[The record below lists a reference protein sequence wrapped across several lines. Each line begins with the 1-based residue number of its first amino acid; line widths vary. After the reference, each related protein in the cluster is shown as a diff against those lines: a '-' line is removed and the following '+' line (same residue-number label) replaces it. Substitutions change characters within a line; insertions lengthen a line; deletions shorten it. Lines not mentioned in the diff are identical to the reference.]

1 MAVNLTI
8 TLDTT
13 ATRQDLGP
21 GRGAP
26 SGRVQERIK
35 IVGAAANAL
44 DTGTYVPAYCHSN
57 CQFPDGDFFVSAE
70 TTTIGGTSLTI
81 TAVNALGS
89 STVYTDLEGQF

>member
-1 MAVNLTI
+1 MAATLTI

-13 ATRQDLGP
+13 VTQEDLGP
-21 GRGAP
+21 MRGAP

-35 IVGAAANAL
+35 VVGSGSAAG

-57 CQFPDGDFFVSAE
+57 CSFPDGDFLVSAE

-81 TAVNALGS
+81 TAVSALGS
-89 STVYTDLEGQF
+89 NTVYTNLEGQF